1 MTAAVEPSPMTPFD
15 GCVTSENSRPLAC
28 CGEVAALQRCVH
40 VPDSSTHP
48 VQVAT
53 VSQVTRFPSTT
64 PMGRSAPQGARLWS
78 PFALSTMMP
87 SIRSWVSVVMGPGDR
102 TAPALGEW
110 GPVVVQTVTG
120 SFPEMS

>member
-28 CGEVAALQRCVH
+28 CGDVAALQRCVH

-53 VSQVTRFPSTT
+53 VSQVTRLPSTT
-64 PMGRSAPQGARLWS
+64 PMGRSAPQGARLWA
-78 PFALSTMMP
+78 PFDLSTMMP
-87 SIRSWVSVVMGPGDR
+87 PIRSWVSVAMGPGAL
-102 TAPALGEW
+102 TAPALGER